1 MPLAEKKTTLPENSV
16 SLPEIVLPVQ
26 TVSES
31 VETIVPPVL
40 PEVSESQTLPES
52 TTLPEIS
59 ISPDMPPV

>member
-1 MPLAEKKTTLPENSV
+1 MPLAEKTTTPPDNSI

-40 PEVSESQTLPES
+40 SEVSEVQA
-52 TTLPEIS
+52 LPEIS
-59 ISPDMPPV
+59 ISPDVPPV

>member
-1 MPLAEKKTTLPENSV
+1 MPLAEKKITLPENPV

-40 PEVSESQTLPES
+40 PEVSEVQ
-52 TTLPEIS
+52 TLPEIS
-59 ISPDMPPV
+59 ISPDVPPV